1 VVPRHR
7 LAEVTDLAA
16 TIAEREDA
24 ITGAVVSGET
34 IAAAR
39 ARFGYHTLQRGGFV
53 RSSRTGPW

>member
-1 VVPRHR
+1 
-7 LAEVTDLAA
+7 
-16 TIAEREDA
+16 
-24 ITGAVVSGET
+24 VSGET